1 MEKNEKIVTEQ
12 VAFLLKDLGF
22 DLETNHYY
30 YVSDEGL
37 TLSKKAELGN
47 WNFYDTLYS
56 APSINDV
63 NDWLYE
69 KYNVHFSLIP
79 NFYNYNN
86 FKKVFDLKEFVW
98 SIDITLIDQCNTWSI
113 GEYFKTKKEAYIEAY
128 VDILNRLIKSKKSK
142 K

>member
-22 DLETNHYY
+22 DLETNYYY

-37 TLSKKAELGN
+37 SLSKEAEIAN
-47 WNFYDTLYS
+47 WNLDCWNIYGTLYS

-79 NFYNYNN
+79 KYGNFDPN
-86 FKKVFDLKEFVW
+86 KLKWE
-98 SIDITLIDQCNTWSI
+98 IDVTLLDKSNTWAI
-113 GEYFKTKKEAYIEAY
+113 GGYFKTKKEAYMEAY